1 MLGVWQASSSHGSQP
16 KCADTGRKSCEV
28 GGMGGGGWLLGPNGR
43 HFHLQI
49 SVAAAAVFVHECVSV
64 CF

>member
-1 MLGVWQASSSHGSQP
+1 VFGRRQVHMAANQNARTLGENRAKW
-16 KCADTGRKSCEV
+16 V
-28 GGMGGGGWLLGPNGR
+28 GWGVGGWLLGPNGR